1 MYGRFMGNFPAQI
14 FHALQRMPTSRPLL
28 VCPGE
33 LRSGCVSSWIL
44 EALFMPNSRNLVEFV
59 KWIASVV
66 EANFGNSRVLSR
78 VCQLFWPERIVML
91 PRLYKA
97 LELGYIR
104 DLDRPSD

>member
-1 MYGRFMGNFPAQI
+1 
-14 FHALQRMPTSRPLL
+14 
-28 VCPGE
+28 
-33 LRSGCVSSWIL
+33 
-44 EALFMPNSRNLVEFV
+44 MPNSRNLVEFV